1 MVEQKK
7 KVLAATAGVTDPS
20 LLFVNSQVLEDEMID
35 FALNVGCE
43 MYSLSLRRSSLSR
56 YLREFRVSYFTVTY
70 RAYNK
75 RIFGWTAA
83 LKQDIVPEA
92 VSRQKV
98 TRNK

>member
-1 MVEQKK
+1 MAEQKK
-7 KVLAATAGVTDPS
+7 KVLAGTAGVTDPS
-20 LLFVNSQVLEDEMID
+20 LLFVNSQVLEGEMID

-43 MYSLSLRRSSLSR
+43 TYSLSLRSSLSH
-56 YLREFRVSYFTVTY
+56 YLREFRVSYFTVTC

-83 LKQDIVPEA
+83 LKQDVVPEA